1 MSRIFVFK
9 KRFRLAFSVYRYIIF
24 GMEAS
29 IPKYRRIAE
38 LLEQRLATGEFPG
51 GEALPG
57 EKRLAEELEANH
69 LTVRRALRLLAER
82 GLVHTVPSRGTYPG
96 SSPEAV
102 RGSVRASGL
111 VGMLFSDADPYF
123 LRILSEL
130 ESLMAARGLSPVVRL
145 SRGSPARE
153 AEIMREFQRLGVRG
167 VLAAPLSGSVQAY
180 RQPHLPVVF
189 FDSRLDELPIPHVVT
204 DDFQGTRW
212 AVEHL
217 LGLGHR
223 QIAHIGGG
231 GEATSRERLRGFD
244 AALAA
249 AGVRIPAEFR
259 QGREYSRDWGHLATE
274 RLFALPASPTALV
287 CGSDVIAAGALRYL
301 VESGHRCPEDVSLIG
316 YSDSELSRD
325 LQLTTVRQPLER
337 LAATAWRLLAAL
349 FEGHHTPRENRL
361 ETSLVVRRTTASPPV
376 HRSIRL

>member
-1 MSRIFVFK
+1 MGS
-9 KRFRLAFSVYRYIIF
+9 
-24 GMEAS
+24 S
-29 IPKYRRIAE
+29 IPKFRRIAA
-38 LLEQRLATGEFPG
+38 LLERRLAAGEFPAG
-51 GEALPG
+51 AALPG
-57 EKRLAEELEANH
+57 EKRLADEFEANH
-69 LTVRRALRLLAER
+69 LTVRRALRLLSDR

-96 SSPEAV
+96 PSPEVSCAPV
-102 RGSVRASGL
+102 ASSVL

-130 ESLMAARGLSPVVRL
+130 ESLMSAYGLSPVVRL

-153 AEIMREFQRLGVRG
+153 AEIMGEFQRLGVRG

-180 RQPHLPVVF
+180 RRVPMPVVF
-189 FDSRLDELPIPHVVT
+189 FDSRLDELAIPYVVT
-204 DDFQGTRW
+204 DDVQGSRW

-223 QIAHIGGG
+223 RLAHVGAG
-231 GEATSRERLRGFD
+231 GEATSRERRRGFD

-249 AGVRIPAEFR
+249 AGVQVPAEFR
-259 QGREYSRDWGHLATE
+259 LGREYSREWGHLAAE
-274 RLFALPASPTALV
+274 RLFAQPGPPTALV

-301 VESGHRCPEDVSLIG
+301 NETGRRCPEEVSLVG

-325 LQLTTVRQPLER
+325 LQLTTVRQPLEK

-361 ETSLVVRRTTASPPV
+361 ETSLVVRRTTAPPPSP
-376 HRSIRL
+376 HGSFRS

>member
-1 MSRIFVFK
+1 
-9 KRFRLAFSVYRYIIF
+9 
-24 GMEAS
+24 METNL
-29 IPKYRRIAE
+29 PKYRRIAA
-38 LLEQRLATGEFPG
+38 LLEQRLAGGEFPA

-57 EKRLAEELEANH
+57 EKRLAEELGANH
-69 LTVRRALRLLAER
+69 LTVRRALRLLVER
-82 GLVHTVPSRGTYPG
+82 GLAHTVPSRGTYPG
-96 SSPEAV
+96 PGP
-102 RGSVRASGL
+102 GSARDSGGARNL

-130 ESLMAARGLSPVVRL
+130 EALMSARGLSPVVRL

-153 AEIMREFQRLGVRG
+153 VEIMREFQRLGVRG

-189 FDSRLDELPIPHVVT
+189 FDSRLEELPIPYVVT

-223 QIAHIGGG
+223 HIAHIGSG
-231 GEATSRERLRGFD
+231 GEATSRDRLRGFE

-249 AGVRIPAEFR
+249 AGVQVPAEFR
-259 QGREYSRDWGHLATE
+259 QGREYSREWGHLAAE
-274 RLFALPASPTALV
+274 RLFAQPVAPTALV

-301 VESGHRCPEDVSLIG
+301 VENGRRCPEDVSLIG

-361 ETSLVVRRTTASPPV
+361 ETSLVVRRTTAPPTV
-376 HRSIRL
+376 